1 MEVLMLDR
9 KIIDNI
15 INRRKNLGVTQCHLA
30 QLSGLSE
37 ITIKK
42 IESGKTNPTINTL
55 LKIAE
60 VLGLEIDLKIKQTNI

>member
-1 MEVLMLDR
+1 MLDR